1 MSTALVFAPALAHTK
16 SHHPENHNRLAQ
28 VMPTLER
35 FRVLAD
41 LTAVSPTLA
50 TITQLRRVHTA
61 AYIERVREAAL
72 RGGGVLDHGDTYVTP
87 ESYEQAL
94 LGVGGGLA
102 AVDAIM
108 TGRVRNGFALIRPP
122 GHHAESDR
130 AGGFCL
136 FNNVAVAARHAQAVY
151 GARRILI
158 VDFDVHHGNGTQHIF
173 YDDPTVLFTSLHLY
187 MPYYFYPG
195 IGALHETGRGRGNG
209 YTLNVPLPP
218 HVGDLGYERIL
229 TEVVWP
235 KAESFRPDFIL
246 VSAGFDAHWQDPLA
260 SAGLTL
266 TGYARL
272 TRGLLAMA
280 DKLCHGRVLFVLEG
294 GYHQMA
300 LTYGVLNV
308 LYALLARDAIHDPL
322 GPMPQPE
329 QDVTDLLQQ
338 LKRRHL
344 PY

>member
-1 MSTALVFAPALAHTK
+1 MSTGLVFAPALGHTK
-16 SHHPENHNRLAQ
+16 WNHPENHDRLSQLLPTLAQ
-28 VMPTLER
+28 YG
-35 FRVLAD
+35 VLAD
-41 LTAVSPTLA
+41 LTAVTPIPA
-50 TITQLRRVHTA
+50 TTEQLRRVHTA
-61 AYIERVREAAL
+61 TLIEQVREAAL

-87 ESYEQAL
+87 ESYELAL
-94 LGVGGGLA
+94 LAAGGAAA

-108 TGRVRNGFALIRPP
+108 TGQVRNGFALVRPP

-130 AGGFCL
+130 VGGFCL
-136 FNNVAVAARHAQAVY
+136 FNNVAVAARHAQAAH
-151 GARRILI
+151 GAHRVLIL
-158 VDFDVHHGNGTQHIF
+158 DFDVHHGNGTQRIF
-173 YDDPTVLFTSLHLY
+173 YSDPSVLFTSLHLY

-195 IGALHETGRGRGNG
+195 IGALHETGVGQGNG
-209 YTLNVPLPP
+209 FTLNVPLPP
-218 HVGDLGYERIL
+218 HVGDKGYGRIL
-229 TEVVWP
+229 TELILP
-235 KAESFRPDFIL
+235 KVEGFQPDLIL

-260 SAGLTL
+260 TAGLTL
-266 TGYARL
+266 TGDAYLARAL
-272 TRGLLAMA
+272 VAMA
-280 DKLCHGRVLFVLEG
+280 EKLCNGRILFVLEG

-308 LYALLARDAIHDPL
+308 LNALLARDDIQDPL